1 MIDYQYF
8 EGGLVDTP
16 EVRFTPN
23 GKAVTNFTLAQSD
36 SKKNEAGDWETTQ
49 QRYLRVNM
57 WDNDRHTWSQAL
69 TGISKG
75 TKLVVRGK
83 LVTNKWQDKDG
94 NQRSQ
99 LEIQAVHAYID
110 AAAGTLTAGNT
121 QTNINTGRSVNI
133 QGNNNTGW
141 TVQDQRGGFGQND
154 QAPY

>member
-8 EGGLVDTP
+8 EGGLTGEP
-16 EVRFTPN
+16 GTRYTPN
-23 GKAVTNFTLAQSD
+23 GKAVTTFTLAQSD
-36 SKKNEAGDWETTQ
+36 SKKNESGDWETTT

-57 WDNDRHTWSQAL
+57 WDTDRHTWSTAL

-83 LVTNKWQDKDG
+83 LVTRQWEDKDG

-110 AAAGTLTAGNT
+110 ATAD
-121 QTNINTGRSVNI
+121 TGAQQQPS
-133 QGNNNTGW
+133 GW
-141 TVQDQRGGFGQND
+141 QVQDSRGGFSNND
-154 QAPY
+154 EQAPF

>member
-8 EGGLVDTP
+8 EGGIVGDP
-16 EVRFTPN
+16 ETRYTPN
-23 GKAVTNFTLAQSD
+23 GSAVTTFTLAQSD
-36 SKKNEAGDWETTQ
+36 SKKNDAGDWETTQ

-57 WDNDRHTWSQAL
+57 WDNDRHTWSTAL

-94 NQRSQ
+94 NNRSQ

-110 AAAGTLTAGNT
+110 ATADT
-121 QTNINTGRSVNI
+121 NTGAQQQPSGWQVQDNKGGF
-133 QGNNNTGW
+133 GNNNEEPP
-141 TVQDQRGGFGQND
+141 F
-154 QAPY
+154 